1 MIVVQRTSTFGLA
14 SLGAGAGSGSGSL
27 ISVMI
32 SDTSSLSLRLGL
44 LASSLSS
51 IAIVALKWSIQAK
64 RVDANSR
71 SLSVG
76 RSLRLR
82 AMRILNKADSKSSS
96 IVSMNLAFSLR
107 RGPKSC
113 IKESEKAC
121 IISLYVI
128 FSSPTVQILR
138 PASLRILRARATC
151 VIFLA
156 GSLSAHPAGLRCQL
170 IKPIASRILSG
181 KNPVNRYGYQTT
193 TVSIFFLVPS
203 EGETECSNVHL

>member
-1 MIVVQRTSTFGLA
+1 MVVVQRPSTFGLA
-14 SLGAGAGSGSGSL
+14 SLGAGAGAGSGSGSL

-32 SDTSSLSLRLGL
+32 SDTSSLSPRLSL
-44 LASSLSS
+44 LASSLSLS
-51 IAIVALKWSIQAK
+51 AVVALKWSIQAK
-64 RVDANSR
+64 RVHVNSR

-82 AMRILNKADSKSSS
+82 AMRLLNMEVFKSCS
-96 IVSMNLAFSLR
+96 IASMNLAFSLR

-121 IISLYVI
+121 IISLYVM
-128 FSSPTVQILR
+128 FSSPTVQTLR
-138 PASLRILRARATC
+138 PASLRILRARTTR

-170 IKPIASRILSG
+170 IKPIASRISWG
-181 KNPVNRYGYQTT
+181 RNPVNRYGY
-193 TVSIFFLVPS
+193 
-203 EGETECSNVHL
+203 